1 MTRRLDRL
9 TRAAVVL
16 AVAAAMTVPA
26 GCEKKKGKKSRGYIG
41 AVIYALTV
49 AEIRIAKTNLATLG
63 RELEACAI
71 EDDKFPPSLE
81 ALVESRGVSKSLIMS
96 LGKKPHPLSYIPGQT
111 PASPADNVLVYDDN
125 AVYDKDCLLL
135 RVSGQVELIPP
146 EALKEA
152 VEQTRTSLG
161 LPAE

>member
-1 MTRRLDRL
+1 MTRRFDRL
-9 TRAAVVL
+9 AVAAVAVVL
-16 AVAAAMTVPA
+16 AAAMTVPI

-41 AVIYALTV
+41 AVIHALTV
-49 AEIRIAKTNLATLG
+49 AEIRIAKTNLTTLG
-63 RELEACAI
+63 RELEAYAI

-111 PASPADNVLVYDDN
+111 PASPADNVLVYDDKPI
-125 AVYDKDCLLL
+125 YDKDCLLL
-135 RVSGQVELIPP
+135 RVSGQVELISP
-146 EALKEA
+146 EALAEA
-152 VEQTRTSLG
+152 VEQTRASLG